1 LKALHNKKERNRKLL
16 QFAVFAW
23 AVLIA
28 VLAWAPRMNS
38 LADPT
43 DPHGLNHGP
52 LAHMAAYSLLAI
64 MLSEVFR
71 HRFNNRHTLISLLIS
86 GLYGTVIEFGQYL
99 LPWRSFD
106 PHDILM
112 NFAAAATGALF
123 YHFILT
129 RLRPALS

>member
-1 LKALHNKKERNRKLL
+1 MIALKNHRDNYGSLL
-16 QFAVFAW
+16 QYVTFGW

-38 LADPT
+38 VTDPT
-43 DPHGLNHGP
+43 SPHGLNHGP

-64 MLSEVFR
+64 MLSEILRQRSITCPVI
-71 HRFNNRHTLISLLIS
+71 ISFMIS
-86 GLYGTVIEFGQYL
+86 GIYGALIEFGQHL

-106 PHDILM
+106 PKDILM

-123 YHFILT
+123 YHFILL
-129 RLRPALS
+129 RLRPAA